1 MKPKNKIIVAQEQ
14 YLRTK
19 DQAYLIQVYNGVL
32 ALGLT
37 IQMNEPEVCQDQDA
51 AADIASSVCL
61 RLMETSQPVIGHAPS
76 GYVKSALYY
85 KNKDKFHDCIDE
97 HEDESTEDEVRDDA
111 RVFIRDLLS
120 GVQFPDAETEALV
133 RATMDA
139 GIDWHLVQR
148 NLTGELKRKYS
159 EKMREIKAYAK
170 DNLQSNRML
179 QTR

>member
-1 MKPKNKIIVAQEQ
+1 MIS
-14 YLRTK
+14 
-19 DQAYLIQVYNGVL
+19 L
-32 ALGLT
+32 A
-37 IQMNEPEVCQDQDA
+37 E
-51 AADIASSVCL
+51 
-61 RLMETSQPVIGHAPS
+61 
-76 GYVKSALYY
+76 YVKSALYY

-120 GVQFPDAETEALV
+120 GVQFPDAETESLV